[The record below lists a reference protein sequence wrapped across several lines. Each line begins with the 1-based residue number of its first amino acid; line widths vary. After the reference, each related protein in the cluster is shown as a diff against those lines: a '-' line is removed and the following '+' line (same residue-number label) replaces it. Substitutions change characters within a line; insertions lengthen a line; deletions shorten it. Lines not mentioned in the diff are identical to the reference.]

1 MLEVKFEV
9 EGLGDWVDSITSEDA
24 RLSIVEVKANRK
36 SVSDLIEVSSEKI
49 NPEELVRHLREAK
62 DVRVNEFE
70 RVNRNTMIGTISSQS
85 CPVCSVFSGLDCF
98 LISAWSN
105 GEKKMQWRLFARNG
119 EQLKKLYR
127 RLDSNGVKY
136 TILSV
141 TRKFRMKEITSRQE
155 EILRIALDLGYFES
169 PRRINLRSL
178 SGRLGIAPG
187 TLSEII
193 RRAQKNILTNYFT
206 YKKS

>member
-1 MLEVKFEV
+1 M
-9 EGLGDWVDSITSEDA
+9 
-24 RLSIVEVKANRK
+24 
-36 SVSDLIEVSSEKI
+36 
-49 NPEELVRHLREAK
+49 
-62 DVRVNEFE
+62 
-70 RVNRNTMIGTISSQS
+70 
-85 CPVCSVFSGLDCF
+85 
-98 LISAWSN
+98 
-105 GEKKMQWRLFARNG
+105 FARNG